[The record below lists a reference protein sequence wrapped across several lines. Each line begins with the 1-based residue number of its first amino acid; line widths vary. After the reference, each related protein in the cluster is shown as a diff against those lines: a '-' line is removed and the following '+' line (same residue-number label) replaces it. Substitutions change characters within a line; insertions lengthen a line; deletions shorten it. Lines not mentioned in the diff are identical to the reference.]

1 MKLSSHLVY
10 NPSCWQRNID
20 PEDYRTITDLMQ
32 PLDVYSVILVEFAPE
47 GVRYPLGRALCQ
59 YRHHLYYL
67 FEMYP
72 YDSVLSYHFSFHQR
86 RLVADVYDPQGWCKP
101 DPLLHQVTLIRRLR
115 C

>member
-47 GVRYPLGRALCQ
+47 GVRYLWAV
-59 YRHHLYYL
+59 LYA
-67 FEMYP
+67 
-72 YDSVLSYHFSFHQR
+72 STAIISII
-86 RLVADVYDPQGWCKP
+86 C
-101 DPLLHQVTLIRRLR
+101 LR
-115 C
+115 CTPMTLSCRITSLSTNVA